1 MEKKAVIDILKQR
14 HQAFG
19 KFIDAL
25 TKEDFEVN
33 RQLKWSAGQELDHI
47 LKSLQPFS
55 DILAN
60 KAFIA
65 SKFGKGNGI
74 SSDYETLVNRYK
86 SKLAEGGTAFGPF
99 LPKKVSWNEKESLLN
114 QLNQLTDK
122 ISESL
127 QNYTEEELNE
137 LLLPHPLLGNITIR
151 EMLYFTNYHVL
162 HHQNNMSR
170 NLNL

>member
-1 MEKKAVIDILKQR
+1 MEKKAIINVLKQR
-14 HQAFG
+14 HQAFS
-19 KFIDAL
+19 KFVNAL
-25 TKEDFEVN
+25 TIEDFEVN

-65 SKFGKGNGI
+65 TKFGKGNGI
-74 SSDYETLVNRYK
+74 SSDYETLVARYK
-86 SKLAEGGTAFGPF
+86 SKLAEGGEAFGPF
-99 LPKKVSWNEKESLLN
+99 LPKKVSWDEKESLIN
-114 QLNQLTDK
+114 QLNQLTAK

-137 LLLPHPLLGNITIR
+137 LLLPHPLLGKITIR
-151 EMLYFTNYHVL
+151 EMLYFTNYHVI
-162 HHQNNMSR
+162 HHQNNMCK
-170 NLNL
+170 NLEL

>member
-1 MEKKAVIDILKQR
+1 MEKKAIIDILKQR
-14 HQAFG
+14 HHAFG
-19 KFIDAL
+19 KIVDTL
-25 TKEDFEVN
+25 SKEDFEAN

-65 SKFGKGNGI
+65 TKFGKGNGI
-74 SSDYETLVNRYK
+74 SSDYETLVARYK
-86 SKLAEGGTAFGPF
+86 NKLAEGGKAFGPF
-99 LPKKVSWNEKESLLN
+99 LPKKVSWDEKESLIN
-114 QLNQLTDK
+114 QLNQLTAN

-137 LLLPHPLLGNITIR
+137 LLLPHPLLGKISIR
-151 EMLYFTNYHVL
+151 EMLYFTNYHVT
-162 HHQNNMSR
+162 HHQNNMR
-170 NLNL
+170 KNLGL

>member
-1 MEKKAVIDILKQR
+1 MEKEAIIDILIQR
-14 HQAFG
+14 HLEFG

-25 TKEDFEVN
+25 SKEDFEVS
-33 RQLKWSAGQELDHI
+33 RQSKWSAGQELDHI

-65 SKFGKGNGI
+65 TKFGKGNGI
-74 SSDYETLVNRYK
+74 SSDYETLVSRYK
-86 SKLAEGGTAFGPF
+86 NKLADGGKAFGQF
-99 LPKKVSWNEKESLLN
+99 LPKKVSWDDKETLLI
-114 QLNQLTDK
+114 QLYQLIEK

-127 QNYTEEELNE
+127 QHYTEEELNE
-137 LLLPHPLLGNITIR
+137 LLLPHPLLDKLTIR

-162 HHQNNMSR
+162 HHQNNISR